1 MRATISALAA
11 PLLRA
16 LRPHESDT
24 AATSL
29 SPARDESTL
38 HARAP
43 GDPAPLERPLP
54 LRLTVREEPT
64 RRRGPERTWD
74 LYLRSTAVLGLAGIA
89 WVLAVPAAGVLVG
102 LAIYTLW
109 VTGPLSPLFPVGL
122 EPVVMLLGRLHR
134 PVLVAAVVTA
144 AGLHAEFL
152 SYHLYRAALRGE
164 SLGALRSSRFLKRI
178 QRWFERA
185 PFWTVWFL
193 SWSPLPY
200 WGGRILAAM
209 TGYSLAR
216 YLGATC
222 LGRFPKFWLFAAL
235 GLQWEVPGGIL
246 VAVAC
251 AGTLLSLVILLL
263 RRRGEEP
270 QVEVGGRTRG
280 ARRLGGAP
288 EAPARREGFSER
300 RDAG

>member
-1 MRATISALAA
+1 M
-11 PLLRA
+11 
-16 LRPHESDT
+16 
-24 AATSL
+24 
-29 SPARDESTL
+29 
-38 HARAP
+38 
-43 GDPAPLERPLP
+43 
-54 LRLTVREEPT
+54 REEPT
-64 RRRGPERTWD
+64 RSRASGRTWD

-102 LAIYTLW
+102 LAVYTLW

-122 EPVVMLLGRLHR
+122 EPVVMLLGRVHR

-152 SYHLYRAALRGE
+152 SYHLYRTALGHE
-164 SLGALRSSRFLKRI
+164 SLGSIRSSRFLRRI
-178 QRWFERA
+178 QRWFQRA

-200 WGGRILAAM
+200 WGGRILAA
-209 TGYSLAR
+209 TTSYSLTR

-246 VAVAC
+246 VAVAG
-251 AGTLLSLVILLL
+251 AGTLLSLSILLM

-270 QVEVGGRTRG
+270 QVGAGGRTGRARG
-280 ARRLGGAP
+280 LGGTQGSSSCPEARPDHAP
-288 EAPARREGFSER
+288 EG
-300 RDAG
+300 RDAV